1 MSLHRGESDAAMRQ
15 MSDETAEAYAPAMTE
30 DSPDTVLDDDA
41 LNALLERPLTEL
53 SVDEL
58 MAMKAAYAAR
68 GIRIYNSVPWEVV
81 AALMAAATVYS
92 KAFLETLA
100 KHHAD
105 ALNDA
110 VRTRIRK
117 NGKTREA
124 LVGPEDGSAATL
136 VVTSKTPG

>member
-1 MSLHRGESDAAMRQ
+1 MHSSRGGSDASMRQ